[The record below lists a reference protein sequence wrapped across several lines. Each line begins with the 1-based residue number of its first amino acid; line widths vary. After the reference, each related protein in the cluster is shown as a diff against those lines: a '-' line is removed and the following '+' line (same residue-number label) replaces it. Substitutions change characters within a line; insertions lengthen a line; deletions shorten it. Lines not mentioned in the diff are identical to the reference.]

1 MREPFWARVRGLWLW
16 PARIG
21 TAAAMFALLA
31 VLGHFP
37 MAGQPGHGLLRLAWR
52 MSGAQVRLCRE
63 RSQEELLR
71 LPPHMRQ
78 AQACDEVAV
87 PYRLSLRLNGEE
99 RLERVVRPRGAK
111 SDRPIYVAEDFRLEP
126 GTYRI
131 DVRFEPDAEAAE
143 ELGEEEDRDAKEG
156 ADRPGHEGHALRE
169 AIARAPRYALSQ
181 ELVSSAGRIVLVEL
195 DESAKELRML
205 GQ

>member
-1 MREPFWARVRGLWLW
+1 MLKKLRPVVRSLWLW
-16 PARIG
+16 PARSG
-21 TAAAMFALLA
+21 MAAAMLALLA

-37 MAGQPGHGLLRLAWR
+37 MGAKPHDGLLRLAWR

-71 LPPHMRQ
+71 MLPHMRQ

-99 RLERVVRPRGAK
+99 RLHRVVRPRGAK
-111 SDRPIYVAEDFRLEP
+111 SDRPIYVAEDLWLAP
-126 GTYRI
+126 GRYQI
-131 DVRFEPDAEAAE
+131 EVRFEPDAAAAE
-143 ELGEEEDRDAKEG
+143 KLGDQEEREAKDG

-181 ELVSSAGRIVLVEL
+181 ELLSAAGRIALVEL
-195 DESAKELRML
+195 DESAKELRLL